1 MNIYLLIY
9 RLIPFHKEKFEGKI
23 PSNILYKI
31 YADISFKR
39 VKTGA
44 SRVHYLLERTAR
56 GIEKRKMEESLEED
70 EKEGRKEKGA
80 RRVVAGR
87 RRKRDEGKRKE
98 REREQFHLCQVF
110 VADNGENTMHRRE
123 FQKLRRMRGAF

>member
-9 RLIPFHKEKFEGKI
+9 RFIPFHKEKFEGKI

-70 EKEGRKEKGA
+70 EKEGRKE
-80 RRVVAGR
+80 
-87 RRKRDEGKRKE
+87 GKRSTESGGRKKE
-98 REREQFHLCQVF
+98 EKRWR
-110 VADNGENTMHRRE
+110 
-123 FQKLRRMRGAF
+123 